1 MKSKEN
7 LYYASCKIAGINF
20 KVFSSHKGIRR
31 ITLNN
36 KEKIKSK
43 KYNLTKLHPDDPY
56 MFNVFIQ
63 LEEYFNGDR
72 KKFIMPLDIEGTDFQ
87 KKVWSELLKIPYGK
101 TITYKKIAQRLGKTK
116 AFRAV
121 GKANST
127 NPVCIVI
134 PCHRVIGSN
143 GNLGG
148 YSAGL
153 NVKEKLL
160 ELEGSLS
167 MELFESLSLNPSPK
181 EVV

>member
-1 MKSKEN
+1 MKSKKN
-7 LYYASCKIAGINF
+7 LFYASAKIAGINF
-20 KVFSSHKGIRR
+20 KIFSTPKGIYR

-56 MFNVFIQ
+56 MFNIFYQ

-72 KKFIMPLDIEGTDFQ
+72 KKFNVPLDIEGTDFQ
-87 KKVWSELLKIPYGK
+87 KKVWGELIKIPYGK
-101 TITYKKIAQRLGKTK
+101 TATYKKIAEKLGKNK

-121 GKANST
+121 GKVNST
-127 NPVCIVI
+127 NPLCIVI

-143 GNLGG
+143 GKLGG
-148 YSAGL
+148 YSAGI
-153 NVKEKLL
+153 NIKEKLL

-167 MELFESLSLNPSPK
+167 MELFEASP
-181 EVV
+181 